1 MTLQPRPKGTG
12 EGPLAGIV
20 VADFSRVLAGPYGT
34 MLLADLGA
42 TVIKVEA
49 PDGDDT
55 RAWAPPS
62 RDGVSTYYLSVN
74 RNKDSIVLDL
84 KNSDDLQTADEIIDR
99 SDVFVENFKPGG
111 LAKFGLDP
119 ESVARRWPA
128 LIHSSITGFGLEEGA
143 GMPGYDLLVQ
153 AMSGLMHT
161 TGSQH
166 GPPQRTGVAIF
177 DVVTGMH
184 AVIGILAA
192 LRERSMSGRGQH
204 IVLDLLSSA
213 QSSLV
218 NQTTGYA
225 ACNNEPMRMGNEH
238 PSLYPYGPFMAA
250 DREIVICVGNNSQFR
265 RLTER
270 LGIAWVAG
278 DPRYL
283 TPEARNLNRET
294 LRDILEDRL
303 STRTADEWFDAL
315 QAVKV
320 PCAPILTVGEGIRFS
335 EKLGLQPVVQ
345 VGEGTDTVPLIKN
358 PISYSRSQVSYHKS
372 PPSLGSDENAVYAW
386 LHSTQPKHAA
396 ETRLANAKS

>member
-1 MTLQPRPKGTG
+1 
-12 EGPLAGIV
+12 
-20 VADFSRVLAGPYGT
+20 
-34 MLLADLGA
+34 
-42 TVIKVEA
+42 
-49 PDGDDT
+49 
-55 RAWAPPS
+55 
-62 RDGVSTYYLSVN
+62 
-74 RNKDSIVLDL
+74 IVLDL
-84 KNSDDLQTADEIIDR
+84 KNSDDLQTAYEIIDR

-294 LRDILEDRL
+294 L
-303 STRTADEWFDAL
+303 
-315 QAVKV
+315 
-320 PCAPILTVGEGIRFS
+320 
-335 EKLGLQPVVQ
+335 
-345 VGEGTDTVPLIKN
+345 
-358 PISYSRSQVSYHKS
+358 
-372 PPSLGSDENAVYAW
+372 
-386 LHSTQPKHAA
+386 
-396 ETRLANAKS
+396 